1 MPTSILYHLRR
12 WQPGDELALAKYA
25 NNYRIWRNVRDS
37 FPHPYT
43 LDDAHHWIELCEMEK
58 RPSVFAIDVEGE
70 AVGGVGIIL
79 QKDVFRK
86 NAEIGYWLAEPFWGR
101 GIMAEAV
108 KEMTEY
114 TFKHYEVHRLY
125 AGVFEYNRASMRVLE
140 KAGYQFEA
148 VLRQSVCKEDKIWDE
163 HVYVKFRVETK
174 NPDKT

>member
-1 MPTSILYHLRR
+1 MMPYHLRR
-12 WQPGDELALAKYA
+12 WQPGDEPSLAKYA

-43 LDDAHHWIELCEMEK
+43 LDDAHRWIELCEMEK
-58 RPSVFAIDVEGE
+58 QPTVFAIDVDGE
-70 AVGGVGIIL
+70 AVGGVGIVL

-86 NAEIGYWLAEPFWGR
+86 NAEIGYWLAEPFWGW

-140 KAGYQFEA
+140 KAGYQFET

-163 HVYVKFRVETK
+163 HVYVKFREET
-174 NPDKT
+174 NSPDRT